1 MGLTNT
7 VLDGPNNP
15 SIDGNTVVQFKAGDG
30 RATFDNVIIKGDV
43 KSTQFK
49 FTVMDPSNGGNGGVS
64 EIISE
69 VIEFLPP
76 ANEESCDAEYEGAPF
91 DKKEA
96 WTVDC
101 SFVCLQSCAGLDG

>member
-1 MGLTNT
+1 
-7 VLDGPNNP
+7 
-15 SIDGNTVVQFKAGDG
+15 
-30 RATFDNVIIKGDV
+30 
-43 KSTQFK
+43 
-49 FTVMDPSNGGNGGVS
+49 MDPSNGGNGGVS

-101 SFVCLQSCAGLDG
+101 SFVCLQSCAGLDGMLPICEAANTCSGKAVQSYVLAN